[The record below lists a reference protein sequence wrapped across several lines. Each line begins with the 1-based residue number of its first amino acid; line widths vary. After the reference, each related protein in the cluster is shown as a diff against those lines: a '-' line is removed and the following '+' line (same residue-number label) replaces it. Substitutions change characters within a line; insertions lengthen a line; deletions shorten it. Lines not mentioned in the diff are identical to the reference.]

1 MQLVLPAPSLRGLVV
16 MTRVRINLLA
26 TAQINQMG

>member
-1 MQLVLPAPSLRGLVV
+1 MQLVVTAPGLRGFVV
-16 MTRVRINLLA
+16 LTRVRINLLA